1 MQLLAKRADRIIKKR
16 NKSNKVKCDTNIE
29 CKYKRNITLKRLIGS
44 KNSRA
49 KEFHKKINC

>member
-29 CKYKRNITLKRLIGS
+29 YKYKRNITLKRLIGS
-44 KNSRA
+44 KNSRV
-49 KEFHKKINC
+49 KELHKKINS

>member
-1 MQLLAKRADRIIKKR
+1 VQLLAKRADRIIKKR